1 VPIRRKK
8 YYQNIEF
15 LERVGLQIRKIRKQK
30 GITLE
35 QLAFACNDI
44 DYAYINKI
52 ELGKVNFSIS
62 YLFLIAEKL
71 DVSITEL
78 LNFND

>member
-1 VPIRRKK
+1 MPIRRKK
-8 YYQNIEF
+8 YYQNLEF

-71 DVSITEL
+71 GVSITEL
-78 LNFND
+78 LEFR